1 LPVQFVLATHRG
13 PNDRAALERALLTHN
28 AAPTLCDWLATR
40 ENRLVT
46 DLPRGTVTLLFTDI
60 EGSTQLQHRV
70 GERYQEVV
78 REHRRLLEAAFAEH
92 GGVVV
97 DRQTESFFVVFT
109 RARHATQAA
118 ADAQRTLEEHEWPDG
133 VEVRVRMGIHSGD
146 PDVEGDRYVGLAVS
160 RAARVCASAHGGQVL
175 LSSSARALLSDHD
188 RTHLRRLGAY
198 QLKDFAEPEP
208 ISQLVVDGLPSQF
221 PPLRTGA
228 APSRRK
234 WLLAAAAVFLAGATA
249 GAVVALAGGG
259 SSVTVGPTDLAVI
272 DPDSSK
278 VVETIDLGFNS
289 NLIAAGEDYV
299 WVVDPTGST
308 LRKIDP
314 HERAVAGVFSL
325 SAGAGEV
332 PYGLAVGSGAVWV
345 AVLRGSRQFVLEFGP
360 DHGDLRSTIPYGE
373 EIGGGAYLD
382 RLSGLTFGGG
392 AVWAID
398 AAVGGLWRID
408 PRTGRPRKLADGLDA
423 LSLAAGGGAVWVAGS
438 GGVTKLDASTGLELG
453 YASVGS
459 QTVSETTAIALG
471 ADAAWATGS
480 ALQTLAKVDEETVG
494 TTETFEVGRGPSGVA
509 VGHGAVWVAAGRDG
523 SVTRIDVEGG
533 APSTIELGS
542 PPGGIV
548 AAYDAVWTSPGE
560 LRG

>member
-1 LPVQFVLATHRG
+1 VS
-13 PNDRAALERALLTHN
+13 
-28 AAPTLCDWLATR
+28 
-40 ENRLVT
+40 
-46 DLPRGTVTLLFTDI
+46 DLPSGTVTLLFTDI
-60 EGSTQLQHRV
+60 EGSTQLQHRL

-78 REHRRLLEAAFAEH
+78 REHRRLLESAFVKH

-109 RARHATQAA
+109 RVRQATQAA
-118 ADAQRTLEEHEWPDG
+118 ADAQLALTEQQWPEG
-133 VEVRVRMGIHSGD
+133 VQVKVRMGIHSGD
-146 PDVEGDRYVGLAVS
+146 PELDGDRYVGLAVS

-188 RTHLRRLGAY
+188 RTALQGLGSY
-198 QLKDFAEPEP
+198 QLKDFTRPEP
-208 ISQLVVDGLPSQF
+208 ISQLVMDGLPSQF
-221 PPLRTGA
+221 PPLRTEA

-234 WLLAAAAVFLAGATA
+234 WLFAAAAVLLAGATA
-249 GAVVALAGGG
+249 GALFAVSGGG

-278 VVETIDLGFNS
+278 VVRAIELGFNS

-314 HERAVAGVFSL
+314 RERRVTAVFSL
-325 SAGAGEV
+325 SVGAGEV

-360 DHGDLRSTIPYGE
+360 EHGDLRTTIRYGE
-373 EIGGGAYLD
+373 EVDAAYLD
-382 RLSGLTFGGG
+382 RLNALAFGGG

-408 PRTGRPRKLADGLDA
+408 PRTGRPRKLAEGLDA

-438 GGVTKLDASTGLELG
+438 EGVTKLDASTGLELG

-471 ADAAWATGS
+471 TDAAWVTGS
-480 ALQTLAKVDEETVG
+480 ALQILAKVDEETVG

-509 VGHGAVWVAAGRDG
+509 VGHGAVWVAASRDG